1 MNEVCRRT
9 CRRTPNRPLTKRTI
23 DAARYTGNG
32 RSPCMIWDGALR
44 SFGLRVQ
51 PTGRKS
57 FVLFYRTENGTKRL
71 TTVARYPEMTLDQAR
86 KRARR
91 LQAEVLEGGD
101 PSARKRQARDT
112 IRFDD
117 LAKAYLEGHAK
128 VHKRSWETDV
138 QRVRDYLV
146 PLWGSRKAETI
157 KRRDV
162 AELHRHIGRDHQT
175 TANRVLKLVSVIFNW
190 GERMGY
196 LPEAHP
202 NPIRGVQLYPEQ
214 ARDRWLTPEEVQR
227 LFAVLDSEPSPYVR
241 AFFALCLFTGARK
254 SELLEARW
262 ADIDLENG
270 LLRLP
275 QTKAGRRHYVPLSK
289 PAQKILESLPREVG
303 SPFVFPS
310 ERGPG
315 HLVNVSKPWKR
326 LCTRACIENARLH
339 DLRRTVGSWLVQ
351 GGASLPLIGRV
362 LNHST
367 PGATQVY
374 AHLAENNAK
383 DALERHGAALI
394 AITGLEPARASML
407 QSGD

>member
-1 MNEVCRRT
+1 MTEG
-9 CRRTPNRPLTKRTI
+9 CRRTPRKPLTKRTI
-23 DAARYTGNG
+23 DATRYTGKG
-32 RSPCMIWDGALR
+32 RSPCMVWDGALPN
-44 SFGLRVQ
+44 FGLRIQ

-57 FVLFYRTENGTKRL
+57 FALFYRTENGTKRL
-71 TTVARYPEMTLDQAR
+71 VTVARYPEATLDQAR
-86 KRARR
+86 KRAHR
-91 LQAEVLEGGD
+91 LLAEVLEGGD
-101 PSARKRQARDT
+101 PGTRKRQAREA
-112 IRFDD
+112 IRFDE
-117 LAKAYLEGHAK
+117 LADAYLEGHAK
-128 VHKRSWETDV
+128 VQKRSWKTDV
-138 QRVRDYLV
+138 QRIRDYLV

-162 AELHRHIGRDHQT
+162 AELHRIIGRDHPT

-190 GERMGY
+190 GEQMGY
-196 LPEAHP
+196 LREAHP
-202 NPIRGVQLYPEQ
+202 NPTRGVRLYPEQ
-214 ARDRWLTPEEVQR
+214 SRDRWLSAEEVQR

-241 AFFALCLFTGARK
+241 AFFLLSLFTGARK

-262 ADIDLENG
+262 ADVDLDNG

-275 QTKAGRRHYVPLSK
+275 QTKAGRRHYVPLSQ
-289 PAQKILESLPREVG
+289 PAQKILASLPREVG

-339 DLRRTVGSWLVQ
+339 DLRRTVGSWLAQ

-374 AHLAENNAK
+374 AHLAEVNAR
-383 DALERHGAALI
+383 DALEHHGSALI
-394 AITGLEPARASML
+394 ALTGLKPARASML
-407 QSGD
+407 QGGD